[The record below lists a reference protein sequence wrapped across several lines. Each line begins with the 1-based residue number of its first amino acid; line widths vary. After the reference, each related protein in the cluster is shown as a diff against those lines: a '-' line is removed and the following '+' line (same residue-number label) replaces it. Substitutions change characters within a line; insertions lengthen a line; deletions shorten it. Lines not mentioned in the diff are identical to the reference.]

1 MERWSLRGLPAG
13 AALPNGEAAERVFP
27 RGSYA
32 FRSMEAEIDD
42 EVAVVLAKHRARAAL
57 AIVVEL
63 WRFGH

>member
-1 MERWSLRGLPAG
+1 
-13 AALPNGEAAERVFP
+13 
-27 RGSYA
+27 
-32 FRSMEAEIDD
+32 MEAEIDD